1 MIIKKDI
8 NDMLGSVYEQN
19 SKIIDFDDGII
30 LQGKKLKKRIEE
42 IRKKMFKA
50 ASELEFEKVV
60 A

>member
-1 MIIKKDI
+1 
-8 NDMLGSVYEQN
+8 MLGSVYEQN